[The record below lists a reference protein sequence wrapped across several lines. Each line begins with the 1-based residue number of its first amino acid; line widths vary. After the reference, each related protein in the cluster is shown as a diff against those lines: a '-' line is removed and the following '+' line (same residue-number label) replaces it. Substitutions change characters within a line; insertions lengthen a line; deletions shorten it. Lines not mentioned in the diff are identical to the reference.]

1 MTFLHKDMFGTDA
14 EERERFRTTA
24 EAYIRDG
31 KPLRLQLGFGRHP
44 LRDFLNLDFRYRVLD
59 ERESADFQETTFIF
73 NWPLGLPLPDNSVD
87 FVFHEDMF
95 EHLNQREQY
104 QLLAEVKRV
113 LVPGRFHRINCPNLA
128 YIMETESDFSKG
140 RDGVYDEWAAWHH
153 VNVPTKATLEE
164 QARIVGY
171 SKVHFNG
178 KNETVS
184 GVKFRERRPGG
195 QYDQKLYNIFAD
207 LEK

>member
-1 MTFLHKDMFGTDA
+1 MSFLCKDMFGTEVD
-14 EERERFRTTA
+14 ERERFRKTA
-24 EAYIRDG
+24 EEWMKDG

-59 ERESADFQETTFIF
+59 EREPADFYDTTFIF
-73 NWPLGLPLPDNSVD
+73 NWPAGLPLADNSVD

-95 EHLNQREQY
+95 EHMNQREQY
-104 QLLAEVKRV
+104 QLLAEVRRV
-113 LVPGRFHRINCPNLA
+113 LIPGRFHRINCPNLE
-128 YIMETESDFSKG
+128 YIMRTESDFSKG

-153 VNVPTKATLEE
+153 VLVPTKAGLEE
-164 QARIVGY
+164 QAGIVGY
-171 SKVHFNG
+171 KKVHFNG
-178 KNETVS
+178 KNQTVS

-195 QYDQKLYNIFAD
+195 QYDQQEYNIFAD

>member
-1 MTFLHKDMFGTDA
+1 MGYLHKDMFGTDA
-14 EERERFRTTA
+14 HERDRFSKTA
-24 EAYIRDG
+24 EDHLKAG

-44 LRDFLNLDFRYRVLD
+44 LRDFLNLDFRYRVLE
-59 ERESADFQETTFIF
+59 EREPAEHFESTFIF
-73 NWPLGLPLPDNSVD
+73 NWPQGIPLPDNSVD

-104 QLLAEVKRV
+104 QLLAEVWRV
-113 LVPGRFHRINCPNLA
+113 LIPGRFHRINCPNIE
-128 YIMETESDFSKG
+128 YIMRTESDFTRG

-153 VNVPTKATLEE
+153 VNVPTKASLEE

-178 KNETVS
+178 KNQTVS

-195 QYDQKLYNIFAD
+195 QYDQTQYNIFAD